1 MTGAAIATAGMSV
14 VSGVGAR
21 KDAKNAQK
29 ASDREAGKAN
39 EYTQKAADMAQKGV
53 EYSENALKQIEES
66 YGKNSEQYQK
76 ALESNNQALDQSKQA
91 LDSSYQGLDQSKLA
105 LEEHKNALGQSQSA
119 LEERRN
125 ALGQSELALGEQKQ
139 GLGVMKDNQQ
149 MAHNFSNF
157 MNSLGEQGMEY
168 AQGLMD
174 NWESSFG
181 GVQDNLTEYYNNL
194 DPEKFATQN
203 KADYKQALDK
213 QMGQFN
219 ETMAASGLQS
229 AGMKQQTAKE
239 AMFKTAE
246 ANSQIDLAAEDQV
259 AQMQQGFLQFGEGQ
273 RQGAENAMGNAQSN
287 QGQFANIG
295 QGAVDAANRGVAN
308 AHGNVAGAFGNVGNA
323 YNNMAQGQL
332 DVGTAYGNVANAYNT
347 IGNRY
352 NNVGQSQLNVGNA
365 YNNVAQGERQLGGA
379 YLSEGN
385 AIAQGQESI
394 GNRWGNVGNAYQNQA
409 IQANSNAQNY
419 GNSAAGYQNAA
430 GNNFGTAM
438 QAGVQL
444 YDQYNTPASGIV
456 GSANAGS
463 VPAGLV

>member
-29 ASDREAGKAN
+29 ASDRSAAQADA
-39 EYTQKAADMAQKGV
+39 YTQKSADMAEKGV

-66 YGKNSEQYQK
+66 YGKNSEQYK
-76 ALESNNQALDQSKQA
+76 RALESN
-91 LDSSYQGLDQSKLA
+91 
-105 LEEHKNALGQSQSA
+105 SQ
-119 LEERRN
+119 
-125 ALGQSELALGEQKQ
+125 ALGQSELALGQQQQ
-139 GLGVMKDNQQ
+139 GLEVMKDNQA

-181 GVQDNLTEYYNNL
+181 GIQDNLTQYYNNL

-259 AQMQQGFLQFGEGQ
+259 AQMKQGFLQFGEGQ
-273 RQGAENAMGNAQSN
+273 RGSAENAMGNAQAN
-287 QGQFANIG
+287 QANFAGMGQNAT
-295 QGAVDAANRGVAN
+295 DAAGR
-308 AHGNVAGAFGNVGNA
+308 NVAGGYGNVG
-323 YNNMAQGQL
+323 
-332 DVGTAYGNVANAYNT
+332 DAN
-347 IGNRY
+347 RH
-352 NNVGQSQLNVGNA
+352 L
-365 YNNVAQGERQLGGA
+365 
-379 YLSEGN
+379 
-385 AIAQGQESI
+385 AQGQENI
-394 GNRWGNVGNAYQNQA
+394 GNRWGNVGDAYNNQA
-409 IQANSNAQNY
+409 TQANSNAQNY

-463 VPAGLV
+463 VPAGTV